1 MVRDRQKEIGRLAEG
16 KPSEI
21 RVLSSLNVG
30 DYFETTTMS
39 YLYQLEISKRN
50 KEQEDKVEKAK
61 NDKFSKGKVGK
72 NLPPRLSK

>member
-30 DYFETTTMS
+30 DYFETTAMS
-39 YLYQLEISKRN
+39 YLYQLELSNRN
-50 KEQEDKVEKAK
+50 KEQEDKAEEAK
-61 NDKFSKGKVGK
+61 NKSFTNRRVGR
-72 NLPPRLSK
+72 NLPARLSK